1 MVIRVLYQALHRL
14 LSGKEE
20 ENPEDCKIL
29 LCAPT
34 GKATYNI
41 NGLTYHS
48 ALKFQANN
56 SDYRNSSCDV
66 LNTLQCK
73 YRNLKV
79 LIIDE
84 VSMLGNK
91 MLKNI
96 NLRLQD
102 IKNNR
107 KPFGNVHI
115 ILVGDLF

>member
-1 MVIRVLYQALHRL
+1 MVL
-14 LSGKEE
+14 KEGD
-20 ENPEDCKIL
+20 NPEDCRIL

-34 GKATYNI
+34 GKAAYI

-48 ALKFQANN
+48 TLKFQAN
-56 SDYRNSSCDV
+56 SSEYRKPSCDV

-79 LIIDE
+79 VIIDE

-102 IKNNR
+102 IKNNK
-107 KPFGNVHI
+107 KPFGGIHV
-115 ILVGDLF
+115 ILVDLFQLKPVRDNWIS